1 MNWDLPAIQSYITN
15 QVEENLNLD
24 YKAADALQKTDGKK
38 KEISKD
44 VSAMANSG
52 GGILIYGIKEF
63 NQSGKEHLPEKLDP
77 VLRTDISKEWLEQ
90 VINSNIQ
97 PKIEGIIITPVPV
110 GTDTV
115 IYAVEIP
122 QSSTAHQANDKRYY
136 KRYNFES
143 IAMEDY
149 EVRDI
154 MNRLK
159 HPIVDLEFIIE
170 RTVQVERDPINRTPK
185 PGGQQWFEYVL
196 KVRIKNNGKV
206 LANYVNYLV
215 QIPEEILHS
224 DEGHLKDSENRA
236 GYKVFYGENTH
247 RDILDIKLQ
256 TFGKT
261 YYNYGPSRFDP
272 VLPGVVSRSQT
283 IRLTNN
289 LKVRDHKLYWKIHV
303 DNAEERKGEILL
315 SDLIKNLIDK

>member
-1 MNWDLPAIQSYITN
+1 MNWDLASIQSYITN

-44 VSAMANSG
+44 VSAMANSAG
-52 GGILIYGIKEF
+52 GVIIYGIKEF
-63 NQSGKEHLPEKLDP
+63 SQSVKEHLPEKIDP
-77 VLRTDISKEWLEQ
+77 VKRLDISKEWLEQ

-110 GTDTV
+110 GADTV

-122 QSSTAHQANDKRYY
+122 QSSTAHQANDKKYY

-143 IAMEDY
+143 VAMEDY
-149 EVRDI
+149 EIRDI
-154 MNRLK
+154 MSRIK
-159 HPIVDLEFIIE
+159 HPVVELEFQLE
-170 RTVQVERDPINRTPK
+170 RTMQVERDPINRTPK
-185 PGGQQWFEYVL
+185 TGGLQWFEYNIRVY
-196 KVRIKNNGKV
+196 IKNTGKV
-206 LANYVNYLV
+206 FANYVNYFLHL
-215 QIPEEILHS
+215 PEAILHS
-224 DEGHLKDSENRA
+224 DEKHLNDCVEHSGCKI
-236 GYKVFYGENTH
+236 FYGDNTY
-247 RDILDIKLQ
+247 RDVLDVKLQ

-272 VLPGVVSRSQT
+272 VLPGTRSRSQT
-283 IRLTNN
+283 IQLQNN
-289 LKVRDHKLYWKIHV
+289 LKVWGHQLSWKIHA
-303 DNAEERKGEILL
+303 DNAEERTGEILL